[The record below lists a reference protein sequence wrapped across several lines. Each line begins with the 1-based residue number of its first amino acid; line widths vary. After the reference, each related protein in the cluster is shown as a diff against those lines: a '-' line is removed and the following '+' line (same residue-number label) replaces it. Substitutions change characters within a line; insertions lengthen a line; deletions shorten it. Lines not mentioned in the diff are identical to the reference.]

1 MLGMPVDQ
9 QLLAAFVGTAFIA
22 PELGQ
27 VWLQFIVLGALLIVL
42 EFLVDGTV
50 GVFGGRIG
58 AWLRRRR
65 TARRRLDTATGGVFI
80 ALGIGLAIQ
89 R

>member
-1 MLGMPVDQ
+1 MQ
-9 QLLAAFVGTAFIA
+9 FVI
-22 PELGQ
+22 
-27 VWLQFIVLGALLIVL
+27 LGAILIVF

-50 GVFGGRIG
+50 GVLAGRIG

-65 TARRRLDTATGGVFI
+65 TARRRIEVAVGGI
-80 ALGIGLAIQ
+80 YIGLGVRLAVD